1 MSAPRSS
8 FGSLPLNKHFKTFD
22 VQNGGVIFFFRDLEA
37 FFEAGQTTNLRNISL
52 PLDEYVR
59 KTPPLPPDGWHQST
73 VPEPGGI
80 TEMSFE

>member
-8 FGSLPLNKHFKTFD
+8 FGPLPLNKHFKSFD

-52 PLDEYVR
+52 PLDEYVGKPR
-59 KTPPLPPDGWHQST
+59 LFHLMDGNNRPFPNQA
-73 VPEPGGI
+73 V
-80 TEMSFE
+80 